1 MKNLYEK
8 AKQIHQEN
16 DKLYQEFMAECN
28 KADPNNTKIEKLQ
41 DEMQKLADELEK
53 TEIQMQK

>member
-1 MKNLYEK
+1 MINLYEK

-16 DKLYQEFMAECN
+16 EKLYQEFMAECN
-28 KADPNNTKIEKLQ
+28 SADPDNVKIEKLQ
-41 DEMQKLADELEK
+41 DKMQKLADELEK